1 MLGASCAPFCTTFS
15 PFSMYILRIISL
27 FLLHFS
33 ISRLEVLGSV
43 AEDCGTI
50 GRESEE
56 LEKSSLDEHPEG
68 NTGRVGFALES
79 NMGRV

>member
-1 MLGASCAPFCTTFS
+1 ML
-15 PFSMYILRIISL
+15 
-27 FLLHFS
+27 
-33 ISRLEVLGSV
+33 LEVLGSV
-43 AEDCGTI
+43 DEDYGTI

-79 NMGRV
+79 NTGRVWLSSIYLLTSMNTTRVHLAYMDTGRVGLSGHF